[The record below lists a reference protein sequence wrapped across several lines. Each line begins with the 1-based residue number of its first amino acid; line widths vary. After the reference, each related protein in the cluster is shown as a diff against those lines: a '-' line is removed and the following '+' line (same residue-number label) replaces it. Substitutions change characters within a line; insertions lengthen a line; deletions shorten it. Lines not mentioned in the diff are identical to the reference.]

1 MQAHRALLETDEQ
14 GRLKEMPVL
23 PPRTRVEAIFLVLEE
38 PPSSPTVVRR
48 PPAEL
53 AGLQIVGDVIAPAI
67 DEPDWSVNDA

>member
-14 GRLKEMPVL
+14 GRLRDVPVL

-38 PPSSPTVVRR
+38 PEASPTAMRR

-53 AGLQIVGDVIAPAI
+53 AGLQILGDVTAPAI
-67 DEPDWSVNDA
+67 DEPDWALNDA